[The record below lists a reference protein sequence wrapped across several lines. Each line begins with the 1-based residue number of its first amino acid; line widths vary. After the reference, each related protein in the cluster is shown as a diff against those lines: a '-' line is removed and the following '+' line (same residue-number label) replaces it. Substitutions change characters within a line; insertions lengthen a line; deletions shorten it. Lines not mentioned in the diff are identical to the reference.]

1 MSKHIYDPTHKA
13 LATVFLILHII
24 QNQIN

>member
-1 MSKHIYDPTHKA
+1 MFKHIYDPTHKA